1 MKIYTYGIIDSNI
14 SLEESL
20 TGLNGAPVNNI
31 PYRDISMVISTIDE
45 NNVEMTNTHA
55 IEHRKVIEI
64 LMKRF
69 TLLPVKFRSIYN
81 RDQAISIMEN
91 FYSDIRDNIDRLRN
105 KEEFGIKVIWSGEKI
120 KEQIIRDQCRNN
132 PVLLEESESQGRRF
146 IEEVFKDYVIDKEF
160 REKADIC
167 AAIVDNFLGKHVTE
181 KRLEKLKNNDLL
193 LNAFY
198 LVERGKEKDFKE
210 AFEVLKLAPGN
221 FRYICSGPYPPYN
234 FIKWSDPEACKQ
246 SGEKVL

>member
-105 KEEFGIKVIWSGEKI
+105 KEEFGIKVIWSGDKI
-120 KEQIIRDQCRNN
+120 KEQIIKDQCRNN

-167 AAIVDNFLGKHVTE
+167 AAIVDNF
-181 KRLEKLKNNDLL
+181 
-193 LNAFY
+193 
-198 LVERGKEKDFKE
+198 
-210 AFEVLKLAPGN
+210 
-221 FRYICSGPYPPYN
+221 
-234 FIKWSDPEACKQ
+234 
-246 SGEKVL
+246 